1 MSQRWVY
8 GFHELD
14 EATEAVGGEWDDVR
28 GLLGGKG
35 ANLGDMT
42 RLGVAVPPGFTITSE
57 ACNAYL
63 EAGEK
68 FPDGL
73 NDQVSSELRQIE
85 EMTGKTF
92 GDPTNP
98 LLVSCRSGAKF
109 SMPGMMDTVLNIGMN
124 DEVVKGMIEVFDDTH
139 FVLDSYRRLI
149 QMFATVVMGVREEPF
164 EDALADARQKRGVTS
179 DSDLTSED
187 LELIVQR
194 FKGLVERFAGREFP
208 SDPTEQLTM
217 AVEAVFR
224 SWNGKRAFA
233 YRNAAGIP
241 HDLGTATWARIPP
254 PASACHGV
262 QRPASRGW
270 KATSS

>member
-1 MSQRWVY
+1 MAQQWVY
-8 GFHELD
+8 GFHQLD
-14 EATEAVGGEWDDVR
+14 DASAASGGEWDEVR

-35 ANLGDMT
+35 ANLADMT
-42 RLGVAVPPGFTITSE
+42 RLGIAVPPGFTITSQ

-63 EAGEK
+63 DNDFT

-73 NDQVSSELRQIE
+73 LGEVRQCLTDIE
-85 EMTGKTF
+85 QMTGKTF

-124 DEVVKGMIEVFDDTH
+124 DDVVKGMLEIFDDRH

-164 EDALADARQKRGVTS
+164 EDALADARHRRGVTN
-179 DSDLTSED
+179 DSDLTADDFE
-187 LELIVQR
+187 EIVTT
-194 FKGLVERFAGREFP
+194 FKGFVERFAGRPFP
-208 SDPTEQLTM
+208 TEPTEQLTM

-224 SWNGKRAFA
+224 SWTGKRAIA

-241 HDLGTATWARIPP
+241 HDLGTAVNVQTMVFGNMGDD
-254 PASACHGV
+254 SATGV
-262 QRPASRGW
+262 AVSRS
-270 KATSS
+270 ATTG